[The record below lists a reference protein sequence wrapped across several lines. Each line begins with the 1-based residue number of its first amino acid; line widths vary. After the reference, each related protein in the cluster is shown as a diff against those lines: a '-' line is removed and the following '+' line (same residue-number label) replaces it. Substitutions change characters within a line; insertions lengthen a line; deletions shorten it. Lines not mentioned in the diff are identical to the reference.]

1 MYFNELQS
9 LSGDIWHCSSHCSQ
23 RCVEGG
29 TVQPQGGAVRGDLDH
44 HPWNFLY
51 VFIML
56 STQCN
61 SCCLQPDMCLIGPI
75 WCLCVKL
82 YNQTIYLPSSTA
94 FFLPT
99 WVFTVGTKARDQPAG
114 SVFVWWSTTTFIAS
128 KGQDTQ
134 STGRERTV
142 KLGWN
147 GGGEQCRRAAACQV
161 LWSGDPAPNPH
172 HHHHQVPLPSCDVL

>member
-9 LSGDIWHCSSHCSQ
+9 LSGDIWHCSSHCFQ
-23 RCVEGG
+23 RCVEGS
-29 TVQPQGGAVRGDLDH
+29 TVKPQGGAVRGDLDH
-44 HPWNFLY
+44 HPWIFFMYLLCSLHS
-51 VFIML
+51 VIHAA
-56 STQCN
+56 CN
-61 SCCLQPDMCLIGPI
+61 LICVWLDPYDAY
-75 WCLCVKL
+75 VKL
-82 YNQTIYLPSSTA
+82 YNQTIYLPSSTT

-99 WVFTVGTKARDQPAG
+99 WVFMVGTKARDQPAG

-172 HHHHQVPLPSCDVL
+172 HHHQVPLPSCDVL